1 MGVSELLPVVVIVGI
16 TVSVVFCFVGIIMG
30 WWNIMSGKAESV
42 LIYPDSYIEETQ
54 NSKIVHIHVKS
65 NIKPQ
70 LIIKAVKVGAKT
82 FYYDS
87 MNVEKVEQ
95 GEAKKIEGRGIALT
109 PGTIA
114 WITVDIGSYNPPA
127 LAGTT
132 VEVDIITEEGFIYK
146 GTARITS

>member
-16 TVSVVFCFVGIIMG
+16 TVSIAFCFVGIIMG

-42 LIYPDSYIEETQ
+42 FIYPDSYIEETQ
-54 NSKIVHIHVKS
+54 NNKIIHIHIKS

-70 LIIKAVKVGAKT
+70 LIIKAVKIGAKT
-82 FYYDS
+82 FYYS
-87 MNVEKVEQ
+87 LMEIEQVEQ
-95 GEAKKIEGRGIALT
+95 GEAKKIEGRGIALA

-114 WITVDIGSYNPPA
+114 WITVDIGDYNPPA

-132 VEVDIITEEGFIYK
+132 IQVHIITEEGFIYK
-146 GTARITS
+146 GTAEIIP